1 MDVLKGVIDILR
13 LGERDAS
20 NIEKR
25 RFLSNSFIGGPRDM
39 RQRYMDAIALVQRFG
54 KPDLFI
60 TMMCNPS
67 WHEIKEHL
75 ASVDEAQNRPD
86 LISRDDIDKH
96 QNKLTLFST
105 YLIST
110 AKVREP
116 LPYGLSVNTFEWVVD
131 RFKVVEQIKEYNTGD
146 PPLPASTR
154 LNTISLANL
163 EQEPRHV
170 EFDVLAVVVSCGAI
184 KFAGIHGYKCRQIV
198 VMDANMHHYIFT
210 LWEDFAEIDGSE
222 LAAQIENHPVILA
235 KRIARS
241 SYAGISLTTRYNSII
256 LTNPVYPQVA
266 ELTNWVK
273 NNEEMLNTY
282 TERSSTAM
290 LLHDDIIPI
299 GNIETQSAMQYFYV
313 EGKMSFLDD
322 DDQIFYELMC
332 PKCKNVVRT
341 KIIKGI
347 DCGNCQEHTMLT
359 PRHSDDAPAK
369 LFVSSFVEKQDALQ
383 LPPLSASAN
392 VGESNKRELDNASS
406 PDELKK
412 PTTGSTSSKIQ
423 QLECT
428 TPSKNN
434 VSSSK
439 KEASISYFL
448 AVVSACYWKQSLCLL
463 KAMPIRISVAG
474 MDVKV
479 LRVGQELIK
488 ETLPLQSG
496 SRLYEMQGLN
506 SNKWYEVKISYPASI
521 AATFT
526 LQLSKGSSGLS
537 VGRKLLNTEKIIF
550 QGDSLQLLGDKGT
563 DYGILSQGGTFVL
576 VNVEPEGI
584 VAKPGLCCMERSV
597 GQLRTPI
604 SKSFEGG
611 GDEDV
616 AMDVW
621 TYQER

>member
-1 MDVLKGVIDILR
+1 MDGLKGVIDILR

-25 RFLSNSFIGGPRDM
+25 RFLSNSFIGGPTDM
-39 RQRYMDAIALVQRFG
+39 HQRYMDAIALVQHFS

-60 TMMCNPS
+60 TMACNPS
-67 WHEIKEHL
+67 WPEIKEHL

-86 LISRDDIDKH
+86 LISRVFRAKIEELKIDILK
-96 QNKLTLFST
+96 
-105 YLIST
+105 
-110 AKVREP
+110 R
-116 LPYGLSVNTFEWVVD
+116 
-131 RFKVVEQIKEYNTGD
+131 
-146 PPLPASTR
+146 
-154 LNTISLANL
+154 
-163 EQEPRHV
+163 
-170 EFDVLAVVVSCGAI
+170 
-184 KFAGIHGYKCRQIV
+184 
-198 VMDANMHHYIFT
+198 MHHYIFT

-256 LTNPVYPQVA
+256 LTNSVYPQVA

-282 TERSSTAM
+282 TEKSSAAM

-299 GNIETQSAMQYFYV
+299 GNIETQSTMQYFYV

-341 KIIKGI
+341 KIIKAI

-359 PRHSDDAPAK
+359 LRCCFQVQIIDGSGSTTAILLGEVGENLLSMNPLPLQSIQQHPANTVFKIHLRKSYSRHSDDAPAK

-383 LPPLSASAN
+383 LPPLSASAD
-392 VGESNKRELDNASS
+392 VGESSKRELDNASS

-412 PTTGSTSSKIQ
+412 PTIGSTSSKKQ
-423 QLECT
+423 QLECI

-439 KEASISYFL
+439 KESTKPTTPAKI
-448 AVVSACYWKQSLCLL
+448 K
-463 KAMPIRISVAG
+463 

-526 LQLSKGSSGLS
+526 LQLSKGSSGLN
-537 VGRKLLNTEKIIF
+537 VGRKLLNNERIIF

-563 DYGILSQGGTFVL
+563 DYGILPQGGTSVL

-584 VAKPGLCCMERSV
+584 VAKPGVAEMRMLRWMCGHTRKDRVRNEIIQEKV
-597 GQLRTPI
+597 GMALVEDKMQEVRLRWFGHVMRRGSDVPVQRYPSNVDI
-604 SKSFEGG
+604 EGRPWLNGKLAYRGVPGRGFETSLQQSWG
-611 GDEDV
+611 ED
-616 AMDVW
+616 
-621 TYQER
+621 T